1 MIVYDLE
8 CGDGHRFEGWFAS
21 KSDFVAQG
29 ERGLVSCPTC
39 GVQEVR
45 RIPSITR
52 FNSGAIEPKEKSA
65 PAQPAEFAGKD
76 PAAIAQILYS
86 RFVDEMLQKSE
97 DVGKALPGGSTQD
110 SSPRKRRLARSR
122 GEATNEEQRGHCQDE
137 GICRVA
143 SPGCPPPGLDWN

>member
-97 DVGKALPGGSTQD
+97 DVGRAFPAEA
-110 SSPRKRRLARSR
+110 RRIHNQEAPARSIR
-122 GEATNEEQRGHCQDE
+122 GQATDEEHAQLLEE
-137 GICRVA
+137 GISVLRL
-143 SPGCPPPGLDWN
+143 PIPPRDLMN